1 MSHGPTALP
10 AVITPDGL
18 LNRDPAMRAPAATLI
33 LLWLMLMMLASGCA
47 MRPKMAG
54 TGLDWDQREVAL
66 GQLANWQ
73 AHGRIAVKSDDGG
86 GQGKLHWY
94 QTNAQAR
101 IQLSGPFG
109 VGAYELAWDSDSLVV
124 STKAGEVTAAYA
136 GPLAAEQFLV
146 DQLGWSFP
154 AISIR
159 YWILGIVDP
168 QFTSARQFDRD
179 GWLIGIEQNDWSIAY
194 DGFLLHQDQW
204 LPHKIVMQNDN
215 ARVKLIVDQWDL

>member
-1 MSHGPTALP
+1 VNAGRP
-10 AVITPDGL
+10 AVTA
-18 LNRDPAMRAPAATLI
+18 NSVFHVRRVRSRAPIVLAR
-33 LLWLMLMMLASGCA
+33 LLVRACIVMVSVNACS
-47 MRPKMAG
+47 MRPTTPG
-54 TGLDWDQREVAL
+54 SDLDWDQREVTL

-73 AHGRIAVKSDDGG
+73 AHGRIAVKSGADG

-94 QTNAQAR
+94 QTGKQAR

-124 STKAGEVTAAYA
+124 TTKAGEVAAAYA
-136 GPLAAEQFLV
+136 GPQAAEQFLV

-168 QFTSARQFDRD
+168 QFAGDRQFDRD
-179 GWLIGIEQNDWSIAY
+179 GWLEGIEQNDWSILY
-194 DGFLLHQDQW
+194 DGFSRHEDQW
-204 LPHKIVMQNDN
+204 LPKKIVMNNDN
-215 ARVKLIVDQWDL
+215 ARVKLIIDQWGL

>member
-1 MSHGPTALP
+1 MPTVIAASGSLNRGPTTKLP
-10 AVITPDGL
+10 AGSLVV
-18 LNRDPAMRAPAATLI
+18 
-33 LLWLMLMMLASGCA
+33 LWLMLLMLASGCA
-47 MRPKMAG
+47 MRPQIPG
-54 TGLDWDQREVAL
+54 TGLNWDQREVEL
-66 GQLANWQ
+66 GELENWQ

-94 QTNAQAR
+94 QTDAHAR

-124 STKAGEVTAAYA
+124 RTKAGEVTAAYA
-136 GPLAAEQFLV
+136 GPQAAEQFLV

-154 AISIR
+154 AISVR

-168 QFTSARQFDRD
+168 QFASSRQFDRD

-194 DGFLLHQDQW
+194 DGFSLYQDQW
-204 LPHKIVMQNDN
+204 LPKKIVMQNDSS
-215 ARVKLIVDQWDL
+215 RVKLIVDKWGL

>member
-1 MSHGPTALP
+1 MP
-10 AVITPDGL
+10 AVIAAAGP
-18 LNRDPAMRAPAATLI
+18 LNRGPATKLPAGSLVA
-33 LLWLMLMMLASGCA
+33 LWLMLMLASGCA
-47 MRPKMAG
+47 MRPQIPG
-54 TGLDWDQREVAL
+54 TGLNWDQREVEL
-66 GQLANWQ
+66 GALANWQ

-94 QTNAQAR
+94 QTDDHAR

-136 GPLAAEQFLV
+136 GPEAAEQFLT

-154 AISIR
+154 AISVR

-168 QFTSARQFDRD
+168 QFASDRQFDRD
-179 GWLIGIEQNDWSIAY
+179 GWLIGIEQNDWSITY
-194 DGFLLHQDQW
+194 DGFSPHQDHW
-204 LPHKIVMQNDN
+204 LPTKIVMQNDN
-215 ARVKLIVDQWDL
+215 ARVKLIVDQWGL